1 MRKKLLV
8 VAPGNWGFAEGNHFL
23 QVLTDAG
30 FDAAVATGEEDQLRG
45 QDYMLVLL
53 GGDSHTVS
61 LRRMGEAARR
71 ENVEILY
78 MNTPL
83 PDAKVIETLVAKIEE
98 CQPPLRAVG

>member
-8 VAPGNWGFAEGNHFL
+8 VAPGNWGYAEGNHFL
-23 QVLTDAG
+23 QVLSNAG
-30 FDAAVATGEEDQLRG
+30 FDAVVATGDEEQVRG
-45 QDYMLVLL
+45 QDYMLILL
-53 GGDSHTVS
+53 GGDSHAVS

-71 ENVEILY
+71 ENAHILY

-83 PDAKVIETLVAKIEE
+83 PDAKVIETLVAKMEE